1 MVMGEEEVKVAKD
14 FSMVERV
21 ERITVGSEV
30 AADIQLTLGEL
41 AAVEVTPGE
50 LEVLMKIPLVVEE
63 EDLLTVGQIRKMNV
77 VIIRL
82 EMVKR
87 LSPLSSDQCTWQQLL
102 HKVLLWN
109 FTQYHNS

>member
-1 MVMGEEEVKVAKD
+1 MGEEEVKVAKD

-30 AADIQLTLGEL
+30 AAEIQLTLGEL
-41 AAVEVTPGE
+41 AAVEVTLGE
-50 LEVLMKIPLVVEE
+50 LEVLMKIRLVVVE

-82 EMVKR
+82 EMVK
-87 LSPLSSDQCTWQQLL
+87 
-102 HKVLLWN
+102 
-109 FTQYHNS
+109 

>member
-30 AADIQLTLGEL
+30 VSVVQLTLGEL
-41 AAVEVTPGE
+41 AAVEVTLGE

-63 EDLLTVGQIRKMNV
+63 EDLLTVEQIRKMNV

-82 EMVKR
+82 EMVK
-87 LSPLSSDQCTWQQLL
+87 
-102 HKVLLWN
+102 
-109 FTQYHNS
+109 

>member
-1 MVMGEEEVKVAKD
+1 MGEEEVKVAKD

-30 AADIQLTLGEL
+30 AAEIQLTLGEL

-50 LEVLMKIPLVVEE
+50 LEVLMKIRLVVVE

-82 EMVKR
+82 EMVK
-87 LSPLSSDQCTWQQLL
+87 
-102 HKVLLWN
+102 
-109 FTQYHNS
+109 

>member
-1 MVMGEEEVKVAKD
+1 MAAAAAFTVMGEEEVKVAKD

-30 AADIQLTLGEL
+30 AAEIQLTLGEL
-41 AAVEVTPGE
+41 AAVEVTLGE

-63 EDLLTVGQIRKMNV
+63 EDLLTVEQIRKMNV

-82 EMVKR
+82 EMVE
-87 LSPLSSDQCTWQQLL
+87 
-102 HKVLLWN
+102 
-109 FTQYHNS
+109 

>member
-41 AAVEVTPGE
+41 AAVEVTLGE
-50 LEVLMKIPLVVEE
+50 LEVLMKIPLVVVE
-63 EDLLTVGQIRKMNV
+63 EDLLTVEQIRKMNV

-82 EMVKR
+82 EMVK
-87 LSPLSSDQCTWQQLL
+87 
-102 HKVLLWN
+102 
-109 FTQYHNS
+109 

>member
-30 AADIQLTLGEL
+30 AAEIQLTMGEL
-41 AAVEVTPGE
+41 AAVEVTLGE
-50 LEVLMKIPLVVEE
+50 LEVLMKIPLVVVE
-63 EDLLTVGQIRKMNV
+63 EDLLTVEQIRKMNV

-82 EMVKR
+82 EMVK
-87 LSPLSSDQCTWQQLL
+87 
-102 HKVLLWN
+102 
-109 FTQYHNS
+109 

>member
-30 AADIQLTLGEL
+30 AAEIQLTLGEL

-50 LEVLMKIPLVVEE
+50 LEVLMKIRLVVVE

-82 EMVKR
+82 EMVK
-87 LSPLSSDQCTWQQLL
+87 
-102 HKVLLWN
+102 
-109 FTQYHNS
+109 

>member
-30 AADIQLTLGEL
+30 AAEIQLTMGEL
-41 AAVEVTPGE
+41 AAVEVTLGE
-50 LEVLMKIPLVVEE
+50 LDVLMKIPLVVVE
-63 EDLLTVGQIRKMNV
+63 EDLLTVEQIRKMNV

-82 EMVKR
+82 EMVK
-87 LSPLSSDQCTWQQLL
+87 
-102 HKVLLWN
+102 
-109 FTQYHNS
+109 

>member
-14 FSMVERV
+14 FSVVERV
-21 ERITVGSEV
+21 ERITVGLEV
-30 AADIQLTLGEL
+30 AAEIQLTLGEL
-41 AAVEVTPGE
+41 AAVEVTLGE

-82 EMVKR
+82 EMVK
-87 LSPLSSDQCTWQQLL
+87 
-102 HKVLLWN
+102 
-109 FTQYHNS
+109 